1 MVKNINKVLAII
13 QARYDSTR
21 FPGKVLKEINNTTIL
36 EIIIKR
42 LFKCQNISK
51 IVVACSNS
59 QNDNKI
65 VNLCKRLKIDFFTG
79 SEHDVLERFYKTALK
94 FNGLNILRI
103 TADCPLI
110 DPTIV
115 DKIINNF
122 FLKAVDYASNVNPP
136 TFPDGLDAEI
146 FKFSVLKEAYK
157 KAENPIDREHIR
169 PFILNNK
176 KYKKFNLTNFKDYSA
191 IRLTVDEKED
201 LIVIKKIIKN
211 FNNNLYF
218 NFMDIINLY
227 NKKKNIFSDNSH
239 LNRNEGYYLSTG
251 QKMWKRARKVIPG
264 GTMLFSKN
272 PDIFLPNFWPA
283 YFSKSKKC
291 NIWDLDGK
299 KYLDISFMG
308 VGTNILGYARREVD
322 VAVKKII
329 NSGNM
334 TTLNSKE
341 EILLAEKLIEM
352 HPWSGMVKFT
362 RTGGEASA
370 VAVRIARAASGK
382 NKIAICGYHGWHDWY
397 LSANLNNSNNLN
409 SHLMKNLHIKGVDA
423 ALKNSVFS
431 FEYNNFRQL
440 ENIISNHDIGV
451 VIMEVSRNIKP
462 KDNFLNKI
470 RSLTKKKNIVLIFD
484 ECTSGFRQ
492 SFGGL
497 HLDYNIDPDIALFGK
512 ALGNGYAINAILGKD
527 SVMKYAESSFISSTF
542 WTERIGYAAA
552 LETLNIMSKIK
563 SWKTISEK
571 GRKIKNKWKNMS
583 FKYNLNLSIE
593 GLDALPRFDF
603 PNLNNQ
609 YFKTYISQEFLK
621 KGILAANSIYLS
633 VEHNDSIINKY
644 FTILDS
650 IFSKISLSI
659 NKKNNLYTPLDGPMC
674 ISGIRSKI

>member
-13 QARYDSTR
+13 QARYESTR
-21 FPGKVLKEINNTTIL
+21 FPGKVLKEINNKTIL

-42 LFKCQNISK
+42 LLKCQNISK

-65 VNLCKRLKIDFFTG
+65 VNLCKRLKIDFFIG
-79 SEHDVLERFYKTALK
+79 SENDVLERFYKTALK

-115 DKIINNF
+115 DKIIKFF
-122 FLKAVDYASNVNPP
+122 FLKAADYASNVNPP

-157 KAENPIDREHIR
+157 KAKNPIDREHIR

-176 KYKKFNLTNFKDYSA
+176 KYKKFNLTNSKDYSA

-201 LIVIKKIIKN
+201 FVVIKKIIKN

-218 NFMDIINLY
+218 NFTDIINLY

-322 VAVKKII
+322 VAVKKVI

-409 SHLMKNLHIKGVDA
+409 SHLMKNLHIKGVDE

-512 ALGNGYAINAILGKD
+512 ALGNGYAINAILGKE

-571 GRKIKNKWKNMS
+571 GKKIKNKWKNMS
-583 FKYNLNLSIE
+583 FKHNLNLSIE

-659 NKKNNLYTPLDGPMC
+659 NKKNNSHTPLDGPMC

>member
-1 MVKNINKVLAII
+1 
-13 QARYDSTR
+13 
-21 FPGKVLKEINNTTIL
+21 
-36 EIIIKR
+36 
-42 LFKCQNISK
+42 
-51 IVVACSNS
+51 
-59 QNDNKI
+59 
-65 VNLCKRLKIDFFTG
+65 
-79 SEHDVLERFYKTALK
+79 
-94 FNGLNILRI
+94 
-103 TADCPLI
+103 
-110 DPTIV
+110 
-115 DKIINNF
+115 
-122 FLKAVDYASNVNPP
+122 
-136 TFPDGLDAEI
+136 
-146 FKFSVLKEAYK
+146 
-157 KAENPIDREHIR
+157 
-169 PFILNNK
+169 
-176 KYKKFNLTNFKDYSA
+176 
-191 IRLTVDEKED
+191 
-201 LIVIKKIIKN
+201 
-211 FNNNLYF
+211 
-218 NFMDIINLY
+218 
-227 NKKKNIFSDNSH
+227 
-239 LNRNEGYYLSTG
+239 
-251 QKMWKRARKVIPG
+251 
-264 GTMLFSKN
+264 
-272 PDIFLPNFWPA
+272 
-283 YFSKSKKC
+283 
-291 NIWDLDGK
+291 
-299 KYLDISFMG
+299 
-308 VGTNILGYARREVD
+308 
-322 VAVKKII
+322 VAVKKVI

-334 TTLNSKE
+334 TTLNSTE

-409 SHLMKNLHIKGVDA
+409 SHLMKNLPIKGVDA

-512 ALGNGYAINAILGKD
+512 ALGNGYAINAILGKE

-563 SWKTISEK
+563 SWKIISEK
-571 GRKIKNKWKNMS
+571 GKKIKNKWKNMS
-583 FKYNLNLSIE
+583 FKHNLNLSIE

-609 YFKTYISQEFLK
+609 HFKTYISQEFLK